1 MLPGTERAITRI
13 AEQLPYLVKAL
24 SNHRTAN
31 RPGEGP
37 GFPPYSDH
45 LEWEVKEEKDGTYSA
60 VEYRADNEKRGFS
73 LTYTGFPDRSSAEK
87 FVLAQ
92 DDPD

>member
-1 MLPGTERAITRI
+1 MLPGTERAIARI

-24 SNHRTAN
+24 DSRRTAN

-45 LEWEVKEEKDGTYSA
+45 VEWEVREERNGTFSA
-60 VEYRADNEKRGFS
+60 VEYRASDGNRMFS
-73 LTYTGFPDRSSAEK
+73 LTYSGFPDRSAAEK

>member
-1 MLPGTERAITRI
+1 MLQGTERAIARI

-24 SNHRTAN
+24 DSRRTAN

-45 LEWEVKEEKDGTYSA
+45 VEWEVREERNGTFSA
-60 VEYRADNEKRGFS
+60 VEYRASDGHRMFS
-73 LTYTGFPDRSSAEK
+73 PTYSGFPNMATAEK
-87 FVLAQ
+87 FVL
-92 DDPD
+92 